1 MRGRPAKAP
10 KVTRVCQQCG
20 NEWLAYEWENN
31 TKLLYCSRECFYKS
45 RVGRPK
51 VLRVEPEE
59 RPCLRC
65 GKIFL
70 VGGEGN
76 RQKIA
81 KYCSR
86 TCARHGYWGEAV
98 HKPARQ
104 MTEVQAAWFAGVFDG
119 EGCVRWTRRKII
131 RSVALTVT
139 NTNEELMQKV
149 VRVTGTGKI
158 SEKRPKNPR
167 HSRAWTWQCYGDNAQ
182 SLLRQMLPEL
192 VVKREAA
199 EVALGIVKAAEPPW
213 TQRSQTMQAVDP

>member
-1 MRGRPAKAP
+1 
-10 KVTRVCQQCG
+10 
-20 NEWLAYEWENN
+20 
-31 TKLLYCSRECFYKS
+31 
-45 RVGRPK
+45 
-51 VLRVEPEE
+51 
-59 RPCLRC
+59 
-65 GKIFL
+65 
-70 VGGEGN
+70 
-76 RQKIA
+76 
-81 KYCSR
+81 
-86 TCARHGYWGEAV
+86 
-98 HKPARQ
+98 

-213 TQRSQTMQAVDP
+213 TQRSRSMQAVDP

>member
-20 NEWLAYEWENN
+20 NEWQAYEWENN

-65 GKIFL
+65 GKVFL

-86 TCARHGYWGEAV
+86 TCAKHGYWGEAV
-98 HKPARQ
+98 HKAARQ

-119 EGCVRWTRRKII
+119 EGCVGWPRRTVIH
-131 RSVALTVT
+131 SVSLAVS
-139 NTNEELMQKV
+139 NTNKPLIDKINE
-149 VRVTGTGKI
+149 VTGTGRVI
-158 SEKRPKNPR
+158 PGKRRSNR
-167 HSRAWTWQCYGDNAQ
+167 HSPHWKWACYGDNAR
-182 SLLRQMLPEL
+182 SILRQILPWL
-192 VVKREAA
+192 IVKREAA

-213 TQRSQTMQAVDP
+213 TQRSRSMQAVDP